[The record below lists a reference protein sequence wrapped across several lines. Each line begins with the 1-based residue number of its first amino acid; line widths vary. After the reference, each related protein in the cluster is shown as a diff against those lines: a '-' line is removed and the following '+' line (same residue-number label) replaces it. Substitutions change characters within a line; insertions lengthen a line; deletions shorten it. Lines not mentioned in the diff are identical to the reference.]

1 MSKIRKKH
9 GLVFWLAYQL
19 TASAAFVAGFTAVH
33 ANADSLVLG
42 VAGSLSGSNAAE
54 GEHLRHGTE
63 AAVEDLNKKGGLLG
77 QQVELSFGDDA
88 ADPRQAVAVAN
99 QMVNRNVI
107 GVIGHLSSGASI
119 PASSVYGESG
129 MIMISPSST
138 NPVVT
143 DGAAAK
149 GYNTIFR
156 VSGRDDVQG
165 RVIGDFLAAKFAGK
179 NIAIIHDKQAYGK
192 GLADQA
198 KKVLNAA
205 GQTEVVFDSITPGER
220 DFSALVSK
228 LKAAKV
234 DAVLFG
240 GYYAEGGLLI
250 RQAREQ
256 GLTAQFVAGDALN
269 NTSFW
274 EIAGSAANG
283 TLFTFPPDPRKLPEA
298 QSVLQ
303 EFKAKGDPAEGYTL
317 YAYAAVQVFTCGVE
331 KAKSISG
338 LDIAKVL
345 KSGEACPTAIGP
357 IAFDEK
363 GDVKQ
368 QNFVFFEWRD
378 GKYAEISNA
387 SK

>member
-1 MSKIRKKH
+1 MSENRKKR
-9 GLVFWLAYQL
+9 GIVFWFACQLAAGAVL
-19 TASAAFVAGFTAVH
+19 TGSLGAVSAR
-33 ANADSLVLG
+33 ADSLVLG

-54 GEHLRHGTE
+54 GEHLKHGSE
-63 AAVEDLNKKGGLLG
+63 AAVADLNKKGGLLG
-77 QQVELSFGDDA
+77 QQVELFFGDDA
-88 ADPRQAVAVAN
+88 GDPRQAVAVAN
-99 QMVNRNVI
+99 QMVNHNVI

-129 MIMISPSST
+129 IIMISPSST
-138 NPVVT
+138 NPMVT
-143 DGAAAK
+143 DGAAEK
-149 GYNTIFR
+149 GFNTIFR

-165 RVIGDFLAAKFAGK
+165 RVIGDYLAKKFAGK

-198 KKVLNAA
+198 KKVLNDA
-205 GQTEVVFDSITPGER
+205 GQTEVLFDSISPGER

-256 GLTAQFVAGDALN
+256 GLTTQFVAGDALN

-274 EIAGSAANG
+274 EIAGDAANG
-283 TLFTFPPDPRKLPEA
+283 TLFTFPPDPRKLPDA
-298 QSVLQ
+298 QPVLQ
-303 EFKAKGDPAEGYTL
+303 ELKAKGDPAEGYTL
-317 YAYAAVQVFTCGVE
+317 YAYAAVQVYACGAE
-331 KAKSISG
+331 KAKSTNG
-338 LDIAKVL
+338 QDIAKVL
-345 KSGEACPTAIGP
+345 KSGEPCPTTIGP

-378 GKYAEISNA
+378 GKYNQLPDVAN
-387 SK
+387 